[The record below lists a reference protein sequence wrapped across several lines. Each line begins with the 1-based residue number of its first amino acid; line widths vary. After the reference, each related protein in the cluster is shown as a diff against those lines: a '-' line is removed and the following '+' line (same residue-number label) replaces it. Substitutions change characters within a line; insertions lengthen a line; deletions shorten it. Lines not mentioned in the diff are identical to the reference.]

1 MDDLLDTPNAALLY
15 LSKSQEKPAH
25 WTARM
30 RFKDGY
36 GFSTLKVIHSSLYEL
51 IPLLPVKC
59 FLMGRTCDKCSA
71 ATKGFGLVAEF
82 TDLNPT
88 LVGLDVF
95 LWNRLA
101 VTQLAFPS
109 AISPTSGSSWSQERD
124 IIMAL

>member
-1 MDDLLDTPNAALLY
+1 MDDLLDMPNVALLY
-15 LSKSQEKPAH
+15 VSKTLEKSRH
-25 WTARM
+25 WTAWM
-30 RFKDGY
+30 RFKDCY

-95 LWNRLA
+95 FGIDRL
-101 VTQLAFPS
+101 
-109 AISPTSGSSWSQERD
+109 
-124 IIMAL
+124 